1 MRLTGG
7 NLREVSFPVGGIGAG
22 CIGISGAGRLVDW
35 EIFNHAGK
43 NLANG
48 CSHFAVRAERDG
60 KVESARILNG
70 DLTGDLTGSFV
81 GREAM
86 FRGFGWGPSADT
98 MCGLPHF
105 REVELDGAF
114 PAAEFRFADPGFPG
128 KAKLTAWS
136 PFVPGNSELAS
147 LPCAMFEIELT
158 NNSAFAY
165 DYSCIGVLENFW
177 NLDGMTNRVGRDGGL
192 TRLVVANNLG
202 ESDFERGE
210 LALSTDAAEV
220 SFQEYFYRGGWCD
233 YLEVYWNDLT
243 TPGKF
248 RNRHYDETG
257 KQTRCDAG
265 LLAAHLKLGPG
276 ETGTVR
282 FILSWH
288 IPNRR
293 NTWDDPAKI
302 ADELRRSGLAENRWR
317 NYYAV
322 LCPSAATAAARI
334 FTDYQAIRQQ
344 VFTFRAAL
352 HDSTVPAASLEGA
365 AENLAVL
372 ISPTCLRLEDGS
384 FWAWEGVGVE
394 KGSCPGSCQ
403 HVWNYAQAL
412 PLLFPDLERSM
423 REAHLKYGLDERGG
437 LHFRQMLPAGIQA
450 QPDWFRPCVDGA
462 FGEVMK
468 CFREWKISGDT
479 AWLRPLWPKL
489 KQVIEFAWSP
499 ANPDRWDPEQS
510 GILTGRQHHTL
521 DMELFGPSGW
531 LNGHYL
537 GALKAAA
544 AMAEACGDPG
554 FADLC
559 CEIFARGSRRTEEEL
574 FNGEYYIQKVD
585 LDDPS
590 PAEGFVHEW
599 GMSYFD
605 AEHGELKYQ
614 IGEGCSI
621 DSHLGQW
628 YASLYGIGKVL
639 DPAHNRATL
648 EAIHRYNFVPSL
660 RDFANTWRVFALNDE
675 GGTMICRWPEGKRK
689 PVIPIPYNSE
699 AMTGF
704 EWAAASHLVMTGHPA
719 EGEAMAQSIRDRY
732 RGGNRNPWN
741 EIECGS
747 NYARAMASYAM
758 LQAYSGFCY
767 DMTRGLIGFA
777 PVLPGD
783 FRCFWSL
790 GTVWGVFERRSTGSK
805 LSILGGS
812 ATFRAFGIA
821 GQCRTLPGRRAG
833 ELYRLERPVTLG
845 AGDDLEFS

>member
-1 MRLTGG
+1 
-7 NLREVSFPVGGIGAG
+7 
-22 CIGISGAGRLVDW
+22 
-35 EIFNHAGK
+35 
-43 NLANG
+43 
-48 CSHFAVRAERDG
+48 
-60 KVESARILNG
+60 
-70 DLTGDLTGSFV
+70 
-81 GREAM
+81 
-86 FRGFGWGPSADT
+86 
-98 MCGLPHF
+98 
-105 REVELDGAF
+105 
-114 PAAEFRFADPGFPG
+114 
-128 KAKLTAWS
+128 
-136 PFVPGNSELAS
+136 
-147 LPCAMFEIELT
+147 
-158 NNSAFAY
+158 
-165 DYSCIGVLENFW
+165 
-177 NLDGMTNRVGRDGGL
+177 
-192 TRLVVANNLG
+192 
-202 ESDFERGE
+202 
-210 LALSTDAAEV
+210 
-220 SFQEYFYRGGWCD
+220 
-233 YLEVYWNDLT
+233 
-243 TPGKF
+243 
-248 RNRHYDETG
+248 
-257 KQTRCDAG
+257 
-265 LLAAHLKLGPG
+265 
-276 ETGTVR
+276 
-282 FILSWH
+282 
-288 IPNRR
+288 
-293 NTWDDPAKI
+293 
-302 ADELRRSGLAENRWR
+302 
-317 NYYAV
+317 
-322 LCPSAATAAARI
+322 
-334 FTDYQAIRQQ
+334 
-344 VFTFRAAL
+344 
-352 HDSTVPAASLEGA
+352 
-365 AENLAVL
+365 
-372 ISPTCLRLEDGS
+372 
-384 FWAWEGVGVE
+384 
-394 KGSCPGSCQ
+394 
-403 HVWNYAQAL
+403 
-412 PLLFPDLERSM
+412 
-423 REAHLKYGLDERGG
+423 
-437 LHFRQMLPAGIQA
+437 MLPAGIKA

-489 KQVIEFAWSP
+489 RQVIEFAWSP

-537 GALKAAA
+537 GALKAASE
-544 AMAEACGDPG
+544 MAEACGDPAFG
-554 FADLC
+554 SLC
-559 CEIFARGSRRTEEEL
+559 REIFARGSRRTEEEL
-574 FNGEYYIQKVD
+574 FNGEYYIQLVD

-628 YASLYGIGKVL
+628 YASLYGIGEVL

-719 EGEAMAQSIRDRY
+719 EGEAMAQAIRDRY

-790 GTVWGVFERRSTGSK
+790 GTLWGRFIREGGRSEIE
-805 LSILGGS
+805 ILGGENLCRIFAVEGS
-812 ATFRAFGIA
+812 RVTHNGQLLNARRSDAGLELETAVTFK
-821 GQCRTLPGRRAG
+821 
-833 ELYRLERPVTLG
+833 
-845 AGDDLEFS
+845 AGDHLIIS